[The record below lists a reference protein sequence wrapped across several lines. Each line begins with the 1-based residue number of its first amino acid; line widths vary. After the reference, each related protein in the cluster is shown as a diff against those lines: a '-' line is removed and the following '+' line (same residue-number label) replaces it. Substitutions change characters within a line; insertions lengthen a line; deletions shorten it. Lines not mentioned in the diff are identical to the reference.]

1 MTTEIADAN
10 AMTRREFLFY
20 IWVASLVVFTGEVT
34 GLIIW
39 FAIPRFREGEFGGR
53 FTILPDDIPEVN
65 MPPVNNAAGRFWLVQ
80 VDSAQE
86 NELMYPAPDEGGPRN
101 SENCMFRAAN
111 RAGVGQS
118 AGSVYGRRLRRPD
131 AAQSGCH
138 SFDTGGPYDQRSGL
152 GQVDGRFDRKG
163 DPQCGAGP

>member
-53 FTILPDDIPEVN
+53 FTILPADIPEVN
-65 MPPVNNAAGRFWLVQ
+65 MPPVNNAA
-80 VDSAQE
+80 
-86 NELMYPAPDEGGPRN
+86 
-101 SENCMFRAAN
+101 
-111 RAGVGQS
+111 
-118 AGSVYGRRLRRPD
+118 
-131 AAQSGCH
+131 
-138 SFDTGGPYDQRSGL
+138 
-152 GQVDGRFDRKG
+152 
-163 DPQCGAGP
+163 